1 MRKIFVKVKEKASNN
16 QFELG
21 CMCVQLIKIGVL
33 FIAVIGLI
41 KICVHLLN
49 I

>member
-1 MRKIFVKVKEKASNN
+1 MKKIYVKLKEKTANH

-21 CMCVQLIKIGVL
+21 CMCVQLIKISVL